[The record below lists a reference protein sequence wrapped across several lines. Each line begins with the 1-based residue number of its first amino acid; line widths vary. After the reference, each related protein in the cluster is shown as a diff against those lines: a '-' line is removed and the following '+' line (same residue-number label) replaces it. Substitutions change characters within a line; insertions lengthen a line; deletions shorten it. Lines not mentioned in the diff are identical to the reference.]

1 MTHWKQRLHRMHRA
15 CRSNTASFIVIAC
28 IFLTLVS
35 ACKTK
40 EISSITLSDWIIMLD
55 EDAGIDSY
63 MQQTPYFINVNKD
76 DVCFDAVQAAVEWG
90 VLEQSYAFDPDE
102 VLTKEYCAYTLM
114 NLVGK
119 TDGDINIKDIS
130 DSNFKKQIEAA
141 VSSGL
146 MKLDHR
152 SMFYPKQALDR
163 KEAITYLQKAVT
175 YINNREI
182 TETHTE
188 ITWNQNTDVKEIVPV
203 SYDASSC
210 SIQIDDPSLQ
220 EGDLIHFQD
229 GSEEQY
235 FQIERIDDT
244 TAYLKEI
251 NLLDYTEDMDLSSSQ
266 ELNFENAEIVDGEG
280 EILQETSFTNHLT
293 MMSTKP
299 LQRTFHIGEFNVVV
313 SVSGTALKAEVN
325 KVLPYGSKVYSS
337 LKLSGMHVDYQWKSK
352 KKDVKDAY
360 FKVKFSTN
368 ESFGLKNGSYKNLYG
383 DFSKADS
390 QNLLSSLP
398 KMFVEKQDVVERSLE
413 LCKIKVPV
421 NGAPMMNVSI
431 GLRMNLYASGRV
443 ELSLTQNSEIG
454 CEVKDGRM
462 RMIHTMNHTNMN
474 RFKANTRAGAGIDVG
489 LNLASLRLMD
499 VSLNAAAEASLKTS
513 LHIYENDEHK
523 VIPTEVGS
531 DVVDEVLEGNSSILV
546 CSDINAE
553 LVLYL
558 KMNSAKSQLGKLGL
572 TKRNDLAKLSLLPKG
587 KTHLENFQFVS
598 KCTRKDRLKA
608 AKLDSLSVSKKIQL
622 VDYSFVVHAG
632 YVKAIGIKA
641 LPEGYTKNDLVYTS
655 SNTDIA
661 SVDADGNVSGLQSGS
676 VVVTV
681 ATSDKKHSISC
692 NVLVSEK

>member
-63 MQQTPYFINVNKD
+63 SQKTPYFINVNKD
-76 DVCFDAVQAAVEWG
+76 DVCFDAVQSAVEWG

-152 SMFYPKQALDR
+152 SMFYPKQVLDR
-163 KEAITYLQKAVT
+163 EEAITYLQKAVT

-266 ELNFENAEIVDGEG
+266 ELNFENAEIVDGKG

-293 MMSTKP
+293 LMSTKP

-398 KMFVEKQDVVERSLE
+398 KMFVEKQDVVESSLE

-474 RFKANTRAGAGIDVG
+474 RFKA
-489 LNLASLRLMD
+489 RL
-499 VSLNAAAEASLKTS
+499 
-513 LHIYENDEHK
+513 Y
-523 VIPTEVGS
+523 
-531 DVVDEVLEGNSSILV
+531 
-546 CSDINAE
+546 
-553 LVLYL
+553 
-558 KMNSAKSQLGKLGL
+558 
-572 TKRNDLAKLSLLPKG
+572 
-587 KTHLENFQFVS
+587 
-598 KCTRKDRLKA
+598 
-608 AKLDSLSVSKKIQL
+608 
-622 VDYSFVVHAG
+622 
-632 YVKAIGIKA
+632 
-641 LPEGYTKNDLVYTS
+641 
-655 SNTDIA
+655 
-661 SVDADGNVSGLQSGS
+661 
-676 VVVTV
+676 
-681 ATSDKKHSISC
+681 
-692 NVLVSEK
+692 

>member
-1 MTHWKQRLHRMHRA
+1 M
-15 CRSNTASFIVIAC
+15 
-28 IFLTLVS
+28 
-35 ACKTK
+35 
-40 EISSITLSDWIIMLD
+40 
-55 EDAGIDSY
+55 
-63 MQQTPYFINVNKD
+63 
-76 DVCFDAVQAAVEWG
+76 
-90 VLEQSYAFDPDE
+90 EQSYAFDPDE

-152 SMFYPKQALDR
+152 SMFYPKQVLDR
-163 KEAITYLQKAVT
+163 EEAITYLQKAVT

-188 ITWNQNTDVKEIVPV
+188 ITWNQNTDVKEIAPV

-462 RMIHTMNHTNMN
+462 RMIHTMNHTNMK

-489 LNLASLRLMD
+489 LNLA
-499 VSLNAAAEASLKTS
+499 
-513 LHIYENDEHK
+513 
-523 VIPTEVGS
+523 
-531 DVVDEVLEGNSSILV
+531 
-546 CSDINAE
+546 
-553 LVLYL
+553 
-558 KMNSAKSQLGKLGL
+558 
-572 TKRNDLAKLSLLPKG
+572 
-587 KTHLENFQFVS
+587 
-598 KCTRKDRLKA
+598 
-608 AKLDSLSVSKKIQL
+608 
-622 VDYSFVVHAG
+622 
-632 YVKAIGIKA
+632 
-641 LPEGYTKNDLVYTS
+641 
-655 SNTDIA
+655 
-661 SVDADGNVSGLQSGS
+661 
-676 VVVTV
+676 
-681 ATSDKKHSISC
+681 
-692 NVLVSEK
+692 

>member
-55 EDAGIDSY
+55 EEAGIDSY
-63 MQQTPYFINVNKD
+63 SQQTPCFINVSKD
-76 DVCFDAVQAAVEWG
+76 DECFDAVQAAVEWG

-152 SMFYPKQALDR
+152 SMFYPKQVLDQ
-163 KEAITYLQKAVT
+163 KEAKSYLEKAVA

-182 TETHTE
+182 TETHAE
-188 ITWNQNTDVKEIVPV
+188 ITWNQNTDVKEIVPI

-220 EGDLIHFQD
+220 EGNLIHFQD

-235 FQIERIDDT
+235 FQIERIDGT

-266 ELNFENAEIVDGEG
+266 ELNFENAEIIDGEG

-352 KKDVKDAY
+352 
-360 FKVKFSTN
+360 N
-368 ESFGLKNGSYKNLYG
+368 
-383 DFSKADS
+383 
-390 QNLLSSLP
+390 
-398 KMFVEKQDVVERSLE
+398 
-413 LCKIKVPV
+413 
-421 NGAPMMNVSI
+421 
-431 GLRMNLYASGRV
+431 
-443 ELSLTQNSEIG
+443 
-454 CEVKDGRM
+454 
-462 RMIHTMNHTNMN
+462 
-474 RFKANTRAGAGIDVG
+474 
-489 LNLASLRLMD
+489 
-499 VSLNAAAEASLKTS
+499 
-513 LHIYENDEHK
+513 
-523 VIPTEVGS
+523 
-531 DVVDEVLEGNSSILV
+531 
-546 CSDINAE
+546 
-553 LVLYL
+553 
-558 KMNSAKSQLGKLGL
+558 
-572 TKRNDLAKLSLLPKG
+572 KG
-587 KTHLENFQFVS
+587 V
-598 KCTRKDRLKA
+598 
-608 AKLDSLSVSKKIQL
+608 
-622 VDYSFVVHAG
+622 
-632 YVKAIGIKA
+632 
-641 LPEGYTKNDLVYTS
+641 
-655 SNTDIA
+655 
-661 SVDADGNVSGLQSGS
+661 
-676 VVVTV
+676 
-681 ATSDKKHSISC
+681 
-692 NVLVSEK
+692 